1 MFRPGAGCEPTALGD
16 GLWAATLKVSAVST
30 PGGDVKG
37 RGEPKKGQE
46 KKKGKSIKEKRKAK
60 REKKA
65 GN

>member
-1 MFRPGAGCEPTALGD
+1 MKFPLR
-16 GLWAATLKVSAVST
+16 ST
-30 PGGDVKG
+30 PRSLAKDAMVRDIDCDVDRHEEAPMKG